1 MEAAERP
8 RLLLIPYI
16 YKQDRHKE
24 KNCREIWTHG
34 LKERV
39 RRRNKIKE
47 KEEEKMME
55 NSPKNAHLK
64 GDLTFYNLSLGF
76 RDFQRRRKQTNV
88 ASW

>member
-24 KNCREIWTHG
+24 KNCREIWTQG

-39 RRRNKIKE
+39 KRWKEIKE
-47 KEEEKMME
+47 MKKKTIKESGEHTKECP
-55 NSPKNAHLK
+55 S
-64 GDLTFYNLSLGF
+64 
-76 RDFQRRRKQTNV
+76 
-88 ASW
+88 

>member
-8 RLLLIPYI
+8 CLLLIPYI

-64 GDLTFYNLSLGF
+64 GDLTLYNLSLGF
-76 RDFQRRRKQTNV
+76 RDF
-88 ASW
+88 

>member
-24 KNCREIWTHG
+24 KNCREIWTQG

-39 RRRNKIKE
+39 KRWKEIK
-47 KEEEKMME
+47 KSEEENNKRKWRTHQRM
-55 NSPKNAHLK
+55 PILK
-64 GDLTFYNLSLGF
+64 
-76 RDFQRRRKQTNV
+76 V
-88 ASW
+88 V